1 MNLYEFDSI
10 GTHWWIELL
19 DDSTF
24 DESLIATLQRTADL
38 FDRRYSR
45 FRDDSLVSELFQ
57 TGRLS
62 HPPAEM
68 LRMLDFAEEMYEI
81 SGGAFDPTIGNDLHR
96 MGYGRRNRAVHV
108 RDASVRPLIVATP
121 AEIIMPAP
129 VMLDFGAFGK
139 GWLIDQFV
147 RDLKLAGKQQFIV
160 NGGGDLYV
168 WADEPISFQLEDPYE
183 TDRSIG
189 SIKIQRG
196 ALAGSNT
203 IKRSWQ
209 DGEQRKHHIVDPATH
224 DSSQSGVIA
233 SFVAAESAL
242 IADTMATILI
252 LRPELETTLSTKYH
266 LKTKLIVDR

>member
-81 SGGAFDPTIGNDLHR
+81 SGGAFDPTISNDLHR
-96 MGYGRRNRAVHV
+96 MCYGRRNSAVHV
-108 RDASVRPLIVATP
+108 RDASVWPLIVATP
-121 AEIIMPAP
+121 AEIIMPEP
-129 VMLDFGAFGK
+129 VMLM
-139 GWLIDQFV
+139 W
-147 RDLKLAGKQQFIV
+147 
-160 NGGGDLYV
+160 
-168 WADEPISFQLEDPYE
+168 
-183 TDRSIG
+183 
-189 SIKIQRG
+189 
-196 ALAGSNT
+196 
-203 IKRSWQ
+203 
-209 DGEQRKHHIVDPATH
+209 
-224 DSSQSGVIA
+224 
-233 SFVAAESAL
+233 
-242 IADTMATILI
+242 
-252 LRPELETTLSTKYH
+252 
-266 LKTKLIVDR
+266 